1 MRKIKEKVFRIPA
14 LFSLFVF
21 CSLLAS
27 AQQKTV
33 SGKITEASTGEPVIG
48 ANIQV
53 KGTSAGTVSDVDG
66 SFKLTVPETGKT
78 LVVSY
83 LGYNTQELPIDKTS
97 FTIELKENTSN
108 LDEVVVIGYGSEK
121 KKNVA
126 GAVSNIGGEE
136 LSKASVENFQKAMQ
150 GKVAGVNITSA
161 SGTPGGAVDILI
173 RGRGSL
179 NAGTSPL
186 FIIDG
191 VQVTTGQQGN
201 GILNSTDALAGL
213 RMEDIE
219 SIDILKD
226 GASASI
232 YGAQAA
238 NGVVFITTKKG
249 AAGKTKISFKSSFGF
264 QNIAHRVP
272 TLDGPQL
279 AEWDLLLRK
288 NQNNDAYLKLLADY
302 QGRGWGD
309 NGFSNAPTYDW
320 FNAIFGTG
328 STQDYQLSVSGGN
341 EKTTL
346 FTSVGYTGDDG
357 IMKFTWFKRT
367 SARLNLTH
375 EIYKWLEFSTYNNF
389 SNVKQQQ
396 PSSIR
401 SVNPSRGALMILP
414 TNPIYDENG
423 NYIPTLEDGA
433 TVQNVVQA
441 LDLNHYMGTTN
452 KWTSSNELTFKI
464 LPGFTFKSSF
474 GIDYLEMREHM
485 FYDPRTRI
493 GASTNGEVEASNNQN
508 VRIQTEQVF
517 NYQHLFGS
525 DHRFNAMLGVSYVET
540 EYTGSDGIGD
550 GVSSP
555 DIQLLSATAIPVSVS
570 ETYTGWKMAS
580 LFGRVG
586 YTYKDKYILSAT
598 VRRDGSSRF
607 GPSNRYGTFPAISGA
622 WRMSGENFMKNFTFI
637 DDLKLKA
644 SYGVTGNSEIGD
656 FIARRLYQGKGEYD
670 GKPAFYPVSIG
681 NENLTWEESHSV
693 NVGLSAQL
701 FKNRINIDIDAYNKD
716 TKNLLYY
723 RPIPS
728 TTGYSTMPTNV
739 GGLRNQGLEVL
750 INTENIKTG
759 KFGWTSSLN
768 FSFAGNKITSLIDNK
783 EVVGSYK
790 VGESVTASQVFHY
803 AGVNPSDGRPM
814 FYDKDGYITYTPR
827 PEDRIWTCGT
837 DPKFFGGFSN
847 NLSYAGF
854 ELSFTFQFQQGARAK
869 WDDKASLGYYDGDMN
884 LYRDIY
890 NNYWKNP
897 GDFTGVAKPVLGAE
911 YPGSPFPMNT
921 NSSTNGDSDWL
932 YEKTDYIKLKM
943 VSLNYSFPRAWTKR
957 LSMTDLQLYAQ
968 AYNLWTTTTYP
979 GNDPEFVGV
988 DEGTYPQSRS
998 FNFGIK
1004 INF

>member
-1 MRKIKEKVFRIPA
+1 MRKKLFILLSLAAFGLGMLHAQTVVTGVVTDAQKEPLPGVSVFIKDTSIGTTTDAQGGFELNAPD
-14 LFSLFVF
+14 
-21 CSLLAS
+21 AS
-27 AQQKTV
+27 K
-33 SGKITEASTGEPVIG
+33 
-48 ANIQV
+48 N
-53 KGTSAGTVSDVDG
+53 
-66 SFKLTVPETGKT
+66 T
-78 LVVSY
+78 LVFTY
-83 LGYNTQELPIDKTS
+83 IGYKTKEQAIGKNTNVNIVLEENTQLI
-97 FTIELKENTSN
+97 
-108 LDEVVVIGYGSEK
+108 DEVVVIGYGSEK

-126 GAVSNIGGEE
+126 GAVSNIRGDE
-136 LSKASVENFQKAMQ
+136 LSKASVENFQKALE
-150 GKVAGVNITSA
+150 GKAAGVNVTSA

-191 VQVTTGQQGN
+191 VQVTTGSQGS
-201 GILNSTDALAGL
+201 GILNSTDALSGL

-238 NGVVFITTKKG
+238 NGVIFITTKKG
-249 AAGKTKISFKSSFGF
+249 VAGKTKISFKSSFGF
-264 QNIAHRVP
+264 QNVARRVP
-272 TLDGPQL
+272 TLTGPQL
-279 AEWDLLLRK
+279 AQWNLMLYK
-288 NQNNDAYLKLLADY
+288 NLYGENDPNYLNKLADY
-302 QGRGWGD
+302 QGRGWGND
-309 NGFSNAPTYDW
+309 GFSSAPNYDW
-320 FNAIFGTG
+320 FNAVFGKG
-328 STQDYQLSVSGGN
+328 STQDYQVSMSGGTD
-341 EKTTL
+341 KTT
-346 FTSVGYTGDDG
+346 FFSSFGYTGDDG

-375 EIYKWLEFSTYNNF
+375 EIYKWLEFSTSNNF
-389 SNVKQQQ
+389 SHVNQQQ
-396 PSSIR
+396 ASSIR

-423 NYIPTLEDGA
+423 EYIPTLDDGA
-433 TVQNVVQA
+433 TVQNVVQS
-441 LDLNHYMGTTN
+441 LDLNHYLGTTN

-493 GASTNGEVEASNNQN
+493 GASTGGEVEASNNQS
-508 VRIQTEQVF
+508 VRMQTEQVF
-517 NYQHLFGS
+517 NYQNVFGT
-525 DHRFNAMLGVSYVET
+525 DHRFNAMLGASYVQA
-540 EYTGSDGIGD
+540 EYTGSGGTGD

-555 DIQLLSATAIPVSVS
+555 EMQLLSATAIPVNVTES
-570 ETYTGWKMAS
+570 YTGWKMAS

-622 WRMSGENFMKNFTFI
+622 WRMSGENFMKGLSFI
-637 DDLKLKA
+637 DDLKFKA
-644 SYGVTGNSEIGD
+644 SYGVTGNSDIGD
-656 FIARRLYQGKGEYD
+656 FIARRLYQGKGDYD
-670 GKPAFYPVSIG
+670 GKPAFYPISIG
-681 NENLTWEESHSV
+681 NEDLTWEESHSV

-728 TTGYSTMPTNV
+728 TTGYTTMPTNV
-739 GGLRNQGLEVL
+739 GGLRNQGLEFL
-750 INTENIKTG
+750 INTENVKTG
-759 KFGWTSSLN
+759 KFLWTSNLT
-768 FSFAGNKITSLIDNK
+768 FSFDRNEITSLIDNR

-790 VGESVTASQVFHY
+790 VGESVTSSQVFHY

-837 DPKFFGGFSN
+837 DPKFFGGFTN
-847 NLSYAGF
+847 NLSFAGF

-884 LYRDIY
+884 MYRDIVDS
-890 NNYWKNP
+890 YWKNP
-897 GDFTGVAKPVLGAE
+897 GDLTGVAKPVLGAE

-921 NSSTNGDSDWL
+921 NSSTTGDSDWL
-932 YEKTDYIKLKM
+932 YEKTDFIKLKM
-943 VSLNYSFPRAWTKR
+943 VSLNYTIPRAWTKK
-957 LSMTDLQLYAQ
+957 LTMSSAQLYAQ
-968 AYNLWTTTTYP
+968 GYNLWTTTTYP

-988 DEGTYPQSRS
+988 DAGTYPQSRS

-1004 INF
+1004 IDF